1 MKLPD
6 LPEEDPKKK
15 PKSDQLPKHPPK
27 VVVHRGGPAHQPGD
41 EERKPASLFG
51 TRPTPHPAP
60 SRPAPSRPIP
70 TITAVPPDPEA
81 PTRTDLFQPV
91 GDQTEAA
98 PTATGAAT
106 SRRNGSTGKGINP
119 GLRLR
124 AFEAAARNAPPAK
137 VPMKYLL
144 RPNRELARK
153 AYWDVAAALSL
164 IVNAILVG
172 VLLVMAVQL
181 KNLKSTL
188 NGLLGGLYG
197 NFVLMDNAKINTTIT
212 VETQIPLSFSLP
224 VSQNTNVTLTDSV
237 NIRNAWVVINTG
249 AMTINSAAN
258 VTLPAG
264 TNLPIALNM
273 DIPVQVSVPVSLQVP
288 VNIPLNQTELHTPFS
303 GLQQTIRPLY
313 CSFNRNAQYPQGFF
327 ICAGHDTPTPT
338 TP

>member
-15 PKSDQLPKHPPK
+15 PKSDQLPKQPPK

-51 TRPTPHPAP
+51 TRPTPRPAP

-70 TITAVPPDPEA
+70 TISAVPPDPEPPDA
-81 PTRTDLFQPV
+81 PAKADLFQPL
-91 GDQTEAA
+91 GEQAEAA
-98 PTATGAAT
+98 PSVTGEAAP
-106 SRRNGSTGKGINP
+106 RRNGSAGKGINP

-144 RPNRELARK
+144 RPNRELTRR

-172 VLLVMAVQL
+172 VLLVMAIQL

-188 NGLLGGLYG
+188 NGLLGGLYS
-197 NFVLMDNAKINTTIT
+197 NFVQMDNAKINTTIT
-212 VETQIPLSFSLP
+212 VDTQIPLSFNLP
-224 VSQNTNVTLTDSV
+224 ISQTTDVTLTHSV
-237 NIRNAWVVINTG
+237 SIPGAYVVLNG
-249 AMTINSAAN
+249 MSVPVNF
-258 VTLPAG
+258 TLPSG

-273 DIPVQVSVPVSLQVP
+273 NIPVEANIPISLQVP
-288 VNIPLNQTELHTPFS
+288 VNIPLNQTELHAPFS